1 MHTLLTERETK
12 MNDVTCYASQNART
26 VLTSQVKGKVHVV
39 NCPDCNPLTQAEGR
53 EPCRVKAC
61 EGGFVNVN
69 EKGAKEI
76 DALSIGGGSREDL
89 VALVALACQN
99 MKMSLDL

>member
-12 MNDVTCYASQNART
+12 MNDVTCFASQNARI
-26 VLTSQVKGKVHVV
+26 VLTSQVKGKVHNV
-39 NCPDCNPLTQAEGR
+39 NCPDCNPLMGAEGR

-76 DALSIGGGSREDL
+76 LELAILGGSREDL
-89 VALVALACQN
+89 VALVALAGQN
-99 MKMSLDL
+99 HKMSLDL